1 MKKFQ
6 NIIFPVIAAVSLT
19 AAAAAL
25 TDALMTI
32 CYINAQVN
40 PLTYKVVR
48 FNPVAFRW
56 GIAAAGGIIALI
68 AAIFSANERIEQLRQ
83 WEKILRP
90 AWLLWFIP
98 CGTFPGVL
106 AAVAVIALTVF
117 NAAGVWR
124 KALPELPQKY
134 GTAIALAGGFA
145 VAVWGYYL
153 QIRAYDSLHFIWGD
167 WNQYVEHYFHLLS
180 GKANF
185 AQWCAGAGHWNFGV
199 NLFMIAALKVWYAP
213 DAVFI
218 VNALC
223 IASVIPLGY
232 WLCRKCNLSTW
243 TSPVLLILAVF
254 NPVLSNQYLS
264 LFYGFHPIVFFV
276 PLLLGFFI
284 AREYKNRYFMA
295 TCFVLSLLVQ
305 ETVCVFWAGYAVY
318 LLCCKRWKSGIAL
331 FGAMVG
337 LFFFFSNV
345 VIPAA
350 HEAENYSQMFHYA
363 HLGNNMG
370 EVLLS
375 PVTRP
380 GVFWKTVFDRST
392 LCFGLAVFIPFLYGV
407 IFKPLMLIALLPI
420 FAGVIL
426 QGSPDVKTVML
437 QYGLECT
444 VFSLI
449 VMILNL
455 KRIYPELRRPALCAV
470 LVSTLLC
477 GWMLGMVPG
486 SPGPLKRMLNRPSGV
501 ELMNFFDQA
510 AGNAERIAATG
521 RIRGQFQFQRPT
533 VPLKDIRPGDAVIID
548 LHDHGIED
556 GRAISAVRRKLAAD
570 MRVVPVTYVIWE
582 NHTIVMFK
590 VLGQPHPRPTV
601 PWLRPVPE
609 ELFTKGGGLLIH
621 REEGVWELR
630 YARINNKNTYRLRL
644 EKAQTDDIEL
654 SIKQYENGIATEA
667 VIAFGNGLFPAYS
680 VPPGTMFEFVLPGGV
695 LNKVEVNVY
704 NIK

>member
-6 NIIFPVIAAVSLT
+6 NIIFPVIAAVSLA

-40 PLTYKVVR
+40 PLIYKVVR
-48 FNPVAFRW
+48 FNPVVFRW
-56 GIAAAGGIIALI
+56 WITAAGGIVALI
-68 AAIFSANERIEQLRQ
+68 AAIFSGNERMEQLRR
-83 WEKILRP
+83 WENILRP

-106 AAVAVIALTVF
+106 AAAAVIALIVF

-124 KALPELPQKY
+124 KALPELPEKY
-134 GTAIALAGGFA
+134 GAAIALAGTFA
-145 VAVWGYYL
+145 VAAWGYYL

-167 WNQYVEHYFHLLS
+167 WNQYVEHYQHLLS

-199 NLFMIAALKVWYAP
+199 NLFMISALKVWYAP
-213 DAVFI
+213 DTVFI

-232 WLCRKCNLSTW
+232 WLSRKCGLSTW
-243 TSPVLLILAVF
+243 MSVVLLILAVF

-284 AREYKNRYFMA
+284 AREYENRYFMA
-295 TCFVLSLLVQ
+295 ACFILSLLVQ

-318 LLCCKRWKSGIAL
+318 LLCCKRWKSGVAL

-350 HEAENYSQMFHYA
+350 HDVENYSQMFHYA
-363 HLGNNMG
+363 HLGSNMG

-375 PVTRP
+375 PFTRP
-380 GVFWKTVFDRST
+380 AVFFKTVFERASI
-392 LCFGLAVFIPFLYGV
+392 CFALAVFVPFLFGV
-407 IFKPLMLIALLPI
+407 IFKPLMLIALIPI

-444 VFSLI
+444 VFSMI

-455 KRIYPELRRPALCAV
+455 KYIYPEVRRPALCAV
-470 LVSTLLC
+470 LTSTLLC

-533 VPLKDIRPGDAVIID
+533 APLEDIRPGDAVIID
-548 LHDHGIED
+548 LHDNGIED

-582 NHTIVMFK
+582 NHTIVMFR
-590 VLGQPHPRPTV
+590 VLPQPHPRPAV
-601 PWLRPVPE
+601 PWLRTVPE
-609 ELFTKGGGLLIH
+609 ELFSKAGGLLIH

-630 YARINNKNTYRLRL
+630 YARINDKNTYRLHL
-644 EKAQTDDIEL
+644 KKAQTDDIEL
-654 SIKQYENGIATEA
+654 SIKQYENGVATEA

>member
-1 MKKFQ
+1 
-6 NIIFPVIAAVSLT
+6 
-19 AAAAAL
+19 
-25 TDALMTI
+25 MTI

-48 FNPVAFRW
+48 FNPVTFRW
-56 GIAAAGGIIALI
+56 WIAAVMGIIALL
-68 AAIFSANERIEQLRQ
+68 AAAFYGKSDRMERVRK

-98 CGTFPGVL
+98 CGTFPGIFFS
-106 AAVAVIALTVF
+106 AAIISLTVF
-117 NAAGVWR
+117 NAAGSRR
-124 KALPELPQKY
+124 KPLPELPEKY
-134 GTAIALAGGFA
+134 GTAIAFAGGLT
-145 VAVWGYYL
+145 VAAWGYYL

-167 WNQYVEHYFHLLS
+167 WNQYVEHYIQLLS
-180 GKANF
+180 GRANF

-199 NLFMIAALKVWYAP
+199 NLIMTAALRVWYAP
-213 DAVFI
+213 DTVFI

-232 WLCRKCNLSTW
+232 WLSRKCGLSTW
-243 TSPVLLILAVF
+243 MSVVLLILTVF

-284 AREYKNRYFMA
+284 AREYENRYFMA
-295 TCFVLSLLVQ
+295 VCFVLSLLVQ

-318 LLCCKRWKSGIAL
+318 LLCCKRWKSAIAL
-331 FGAMVG
+331 FTAMVG

-350 HEAENYSQMFHYA
+350 HQAENYSQMFHYA

-375 PVTRP
+375 PFTRP
-380 GVFWKTVFDRST
+380 EVFWKTVFDRST
-392 LCFGLAVFIPFLYGV
+392 ICFALAVFVPFLYGI

-426 QGSPDVKTVML
+426 QGSPDVKSVML

-444 VFSLI
+444 VFSMI

-455 KRIYPELRRPALCAV
+455 KRIYPEVRRPALCAV
-470 LVSTLLC
+470 LAATLLC

-510 AGNAERIAATG
+510 AGDAERIAATG

-533 VPLKDIRPGDAVIID
+533 VPLEDMRPGDAVIID
-548 LHDHGIED
+548 LHDNGIEN
-556 GRAISAVRRKLAAD
+556 GRAISDVRRKIASDPRAI
-570 MRVVPVTYVIWE
+570 PVTYVIWE

-590 VLGQPHPRPTV
+590 ILPQPLPRPQV
-601 PWLRPVPE
+601 PWLRPVAE
-609 ELFTKGGGLLIH
+609 ELFAKAGGLLIH

-630 YARINNKNTYRLRL
+630 YARINNQNIYRLRL
-644 EKAQTDDIEL
+644 EKAQTDDVEL
-654 SIKQYENGIATEA
+654 SIKQHEKQNIAEA
-667 VIAFGNGLFPAYS
+667 VIAFGNGLFPAYA
-680 VPPGTMFEFVLPGGV
+680 VAPGTMFEFSIPGGMPSRI
-695 LNKVEVNVY
+695 EVNVY
-704 NIK
+704 NVK